1 MLWRRSG
8 GAWAAQA
15 AAARRAARR
24 TGRGVEGWQRGMTAG
39 RMPLPPVSGVM
50 KIEGQERMR
59 WRQSMTL
66 VRVLLVRQAMAD
78 VTRERRGVVNGR

>member
-1 MLWRRSG
+1 MLWRRGG

-24 TGRGVEGWQRGMTAG
+24 TGRGVEGWQRGMTEG

-50 KIEGQERMR
+50 KMEGQERMR
-59 WRQSMTL
+59 WRQSMML
-66 VRVLLVRQAMAD
+66 VRVLLLRQATAD
-78 VTRERRGVVNGR
+78 VTRDKRGVVKGR